1 MVTVLNAVK
10 SVFKQILL
18 HSVKFL
24 PLKHA
29 SLLRIIVLMICGV
42 FSIFSGTGRGTAAQT
57 GDIK

>member
-10 SVFKQILL
+10 SV
-18 HSVKFL
+18 SYRPV
-24 PLKHA
+24 KHA

-42 FSIFSGTGRGTAAQT
+42 FSIFPGTGRGTAAQT